1 MVDGGKW
8 SNSPILLLILTLVSP
23 QLFDILQNLN
33 WDRASWNIKCQNEKI
48 QIQSLFYTN
57 FCKAHFHQYQSIM
70 SILGNLRTS
79 RRRNFGADDL
89 SSCSLVKPG
98 WKILPSDITFLS
110 QAKSTS
116 TLLSSISLFCVK
128 MIIKTDGNFSSV
140 TCKIDFCPSFTF
152 VRCTPS
158 LQCTI
163 EHTSQVALHENGTLC
178 FMQQGAEVAEISTL
192 TRDWCWL

>member
-1 MVDGGKW
+1 MVDGGRW
-8 SNSPILLLILTLVSP
+8 SNSPNLLLILTLVRP

-33 WDRASWNIKCQNEKI
+33 WDRASWNIKCPNEKI

-57 FCKAHFHQYQSIM
+57 FCKAHFHQYQNIM

-89 SSCSLVKPG
+89 SSCSLVEPG

-128 MIIKTDGNFSSV
+128 MIKKQMETFQVLRVRLTSALVSHLSGVRRVYSV
-140 TCKIDFCPSFTF
+140 QLNIRHRLLFMKM
-152 VRCTPS
+152 
-158 LQCTI
+158 
-163 EHTSQVALHENGTLC
+163 EHCASCNRGL
-178 FMQQGAEVAEISTL
+178 
-192 TRDWCWL
+192 R

>member
-1 MVDGGKW
+1 MVYLSGVDSHCQESFHPPPAPQPFGRRW

-23 QLFDILQNLN
+23 QLFEILQNLN
-33 WDRASWNIKCQNEKI
+33 WDRASWNIKCPNEKI

-57 FCKAHFHQYQSIM
+57 FCKAHFHQHQSIM

-128 MIIKTDGNFSSV
+128 NDYKNRWKLFKCYV
-140 TCKIDFCPSFTF
+140 
-152 VRCTPS
+152 
-158 LQCTI
+158 
-163 EHTSQVALHENGTLC
+163 
-178 FMQQGAEVAEISTL
+178 
-192 TRDWCWL
+192 